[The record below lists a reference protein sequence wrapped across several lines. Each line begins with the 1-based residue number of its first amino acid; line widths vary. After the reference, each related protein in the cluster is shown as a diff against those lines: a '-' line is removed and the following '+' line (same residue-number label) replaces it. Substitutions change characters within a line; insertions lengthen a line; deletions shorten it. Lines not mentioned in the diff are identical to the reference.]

1 MIKVVLDTNVYI
13 SGILF
18 GGKSETI
25 RRLAKEGKI
34 VILVSEEILAELAGV
49 LKRKFNWLDWQI
61 SELIEDIREFSTLV
75 TPAYHLSIIKK
86 DEQDNRFLECAIEGK
101 AQYIISGDKHHLQSL
116 KKYKGIE
123 ILSPDRFLARDRIKS
138 MVKRF

>member
-13 SGILF
+13 SDVLF

-25 RRLAKEGKI
+25 RSLAKEGKI
-34 VILVSEEILAELAGV
+34 VILISEEILAELAGV

-61 SELIEDIREFSTLV
+61 SELIEDIRAFASLV
-75 TPAYHLSIIKK
+75 TPAFHLSIIKK
-86 DEQDNRFLECAIEGK
+86 DDQDNRFLECAIERK
-101 AQYIISGDKHHLQSL
+101 AQYIVSGDKRHLQGL

-123 ILSPDRFLARDRIKS
+123 ILSPDRFLEVDKIKS
-138 MVKRF
+138 MLT

>member
-13 SGILF
+13 SGVLF

-25 RRLAKEGKI
+25 RSLAKEGKI

-61 SELIEDIREFSTLV
+61 SELIEDIRAFATLV
-75 TPAYHLSIIKK
+75 TPAFHLSIIKK
-86 DEQDNRFLECAIEGK
+86 DHQDNRFLECAIEGK
-101 AQYIISGDKHHLQSL
+101 AQYIVSGDKRHLQSL
-116 KKYKGIE
+116 KNYKGIE
-123 ILSPDRFLARDRIKS
+123 ILSPDRFLEVDKIRS
-138 MVKRF
+138 MLK

>member
-1 MIKVVLDTNVYI
+1 MIKVVLNTNVYI

-34 VILVSEEILAELAGV
+34 VILVSEEILAELAGG

-61 SELIEDIREFSTLV
+61 SELLEDIRAFATLV
-75 TPAYHLSIIKK
+75 IPAFHLSIIKK
-86 DEQDNRFLECAIEGK
+86 DDQDNRFLECAIEGK
-101 AQYIISGDKHHLQSL
+101 AQYIVTGDKRHLQSL
-116 KKYKGIE
+116 KKYKEIE
-123 ILSPDRFLARDRIKS
+123 ILSPDRFLEVDRIKS
-138 MVKRF
+138 MLK

>member
-13 SGILF
+13 SGVLF

-25 RRLAKEGKI
+25 RSLAKEGKI

-49 LKRKFNWLDWQI
+49 LKRKFNWFDWQI
-61 SELIEDIREFSTLV
+61 SELIEDIRAFATLV
-75 TPAYHLSIIKK
+75 TPLFHLSIIKK
-86 DEQDNRFLECAIEGK
+86 DDQDNRFLECAIEGK
-101 AQYIISGDKHHLQSL
+101 AQYIVSGDKRDIQGL

-123 ILSPDRFLARDRIKS
+123 FLSPDRFLEADRI
-138 MVKRF
+138 R

>member
-61 SELIEDIREFSTLV
+61 SELIEDIRAFATLV
-75 TPAYHLSIIKK
+75 IPAFHLSIIKK
-86 DEQDNRFLECAIEGK
+86 DDQDNRFLECAIEGK
-101 AQYIISGDKHHLQSL
+101 AQYIVTVDKQHLQSL
-116 KKYKGIE
+116 KKYKEIE
-123 ILSPDRFLARDRIKS
+123 ILSPDRFLEVDRIKS
-138 MVKRF
+138 MLK

>member
-13 SGILF
+13 SGVLF

-25 RRLAKEGKI
+25 RKLAKEGKI

-61 SELIEDIREFSTLV
+61 SELIEDIRAFATLV
-75 TPAYHLSIIKK
+75 IPSFHLSIIKK
-86 DEQDNRFLECAIEGK
+86 DDQDNRFLECAIEGN
-101 AQYIISGDKHHLQSL
+101 AQYIVSGDKRHLQNL
-116 KKYKGIE
+116 RKYKEIE
-123 ILSPDRFLARDRIKS
+123 ILSPDQFLEVDRIKS
-138 MVKRF
+138 ML